1 MANSGIT
8 TPFTPVGRA
17 ELPPAR
23 GLKSFLLPGIMII
36 RILLLPSLD
45 VVLLVLECFLAYLVL
60 MPLMSG
66 NAPADGPEHAMTR
79 HMTRQGSRGAAR

>member
-1 MANSGIT
+1 MAGSGMIT
-8 TPFTPVGRA
+8 PYTHGERS

-23 GLKSFLLPGIMII
+23 GLDLLLLPGIMII

-60 MPLMSG
+60 MPLMAG
-66 NAPADGPEHAMTR
+66 NAPADSPEHAMPR
-79 HMTRQGSRGAAR
+79 HVARQGSGGAAR